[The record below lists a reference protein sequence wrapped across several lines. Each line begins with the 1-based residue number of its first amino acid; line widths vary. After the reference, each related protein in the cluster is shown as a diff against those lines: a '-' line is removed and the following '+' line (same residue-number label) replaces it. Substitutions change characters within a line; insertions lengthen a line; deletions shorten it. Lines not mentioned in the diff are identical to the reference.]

1 MMFLTSIHSM
11 QTQKIQ
17 NIFENKLEVP
27 QKAGAPEIKFD
38 EMVRT
43 EHYVDQHVSQMKTD
57 TFLAIQEKL
66 NSIFSINHRKNLSNL
81 DKNNIE
87 TKLKKVVKNQIEII
101 KPTLGTVA
109 TDLIKKIT
117 LSLEYE
123 RFIADQVR
131 DLSAG
136 LSSKVDSNE
145 RISQVNNFPPVD
157 QSIHLKT
164 TQSATNRGLSAYSS
178 KVFIQPEGRPLR
190 KADAKEKPIVND
202 NDHAIKSYL
211 GDPLGKNPNQKKSFD
226 ASA

>member
-1 MMFLTSIHSM
+1 MFLTSIHSM

-190 KADAKEKPIVND
+190 KADAKEKLIVND
-202 NDHAIKSYL
+202 NDQAIKSYL